1 VQAPEREL
9 AGRLA
14 RVLDGEEPGD
24 GETAALAALLEQAAE
39 SARLEVPQ
47 AEVERVLSGLQPR
60 VPEPRARPDRRR
72 RPSVR
77 VGLAVAG
84 VAAVAAAAIAL
95 LVVAPFGGLDV
106 AAEASAAI
114 AEDDVVLSL
123 VERVSPAEPGTFRE
137 STRTGWLDLE
147 NGRARWT
154 QEVSGRIVA
163 ETLVEPG
170 SVRHYLPQQATVI
183 SGPSCAT
190 FASGCADVVDP
201 VAFYREALAVA
212 EEPDV
217 TEVTFA
223 GRKAYRIV
231 LPVQALPDAARIE
244 QVAIVDAETYLPRQ
258 IVWRDVAADGSARPF
273 AVIDIVSLQ
282 LVPRAEVPSDA
293 FALEVPADVR
303 VVERVEAGNVE
314 GERPISLDDAR
325 ALEPPLYW
333 LGPEFNGVRLEAID
347 EVRLE
352 GGVAYRLRYGDVVV
366 WNYTTTVPIEI
377 VAGQSGPAK
386 VVPLDDGTARF
397 TSPTGGPIIGEYERA
412 DGSTAIVAPE
422 LTKLDVFGALE
433 RLEPLR

>member
-1 VQAPEREL
+1 VY
-9 AGRLA
+9 
-14 RVLDGEEPGD
+14 
-24 GETAALAALLEQAAE
+24 
-39 SARLEVPQ
+39 
-47 AEVERVLSGLQPR
+47 
-60 VPEPRARPDRRR
+60 
-72 RPSVR
+72 
-77 VGLAVAG
+77 
-84 VAAVAAAAIAL
+84 
-95 LVVAPFGGLDV
+95 
-106 AAEASAAI
+106 
-114 AEDDVVLSL
+114 
-123 VERVSPAEPGTFRE
+123 
-137 STRTGWLDLE
+137 
-147 NGRARWT
+147 
-154 QEVSGRIVA
+154 GRIVA

-170 SVRHYLPQQATVI
+170 SVRHYLPQQDTVI
-183 SGPSCAT
+183 AGPSCAT

-273 AVIDIVSLQ
+273 AVIDIASLR
-282 LVPRAEVPSDA
+282 LVPRAEVPSGA
-293 FALEVPADVR
+293 FTLEVPADVR
-303 VVERVEAGNVE
+303 VVERVEAGSVE
-314 GERPISLDDAR
+314 SERPISLDDAR

-333 LGPEFNGVRLEAID
+333 LGPVFNGVQLEAID

-352 GGVAYRLRYGDVVV
+352 GGIAYRLRYGDVVV
-366 WNYTTTVPIEI
+366 WNYTTAVPTEI

-397 TSPTGGPIIGEYERA
+397 TSPRGGPIIGEYERA
-412 DGSTAIVAPE
+412 DGSTAILAPE
-422 LTKLDVFGALE
+422 LTKLDVFGALD